1 MSVAAISLRED
12 YWDTFEIQSEDVEFL
27 YGHLLEAETPMT
39 PEELI
44 LALVKDRLIREK
56 KAIERRRSEGGDI
69 YLPQNEYQVGQT
81 LVIPALNWRA
91 GKVLAVRPGVNPDLD
106 DFSVI
111 QVEFENEELREFAA
125 NLVSHPLNDP
135 PEIAEDD
142 VLLNPEA
149 VIDEHGVQLTAQLI
163 EELHTNPD
171 FVYIA
176 GRWFPQALVVDV
188 NVGHLNLAEAVLD
201 MEGGGPLPTVALME
215 QVELPT
221 DVNPKLVEFS
231 LDLALQEDQRFDEVG
246 PAGQVL
252 WYLRRQ
258 EPPEVLQTPEFLR
271 YTEVDYDAS
280 ILSGDMLKWEADLE
294 DELSPG
300 EYEGPDKNEA
310 TVRLIYPHWRAG
322 TLPLSSRMQ
331 KLFPT
336 AYEAPRIRINLV
348 GSETGDAIAG
358 WIVRSEKYVFGLKD
372 WYEKRGVMPGS
383 RVKISRGSEPGK
395 FILHADTHRSTKEWV
410 RTVIVGADGGI
421 VLAMLKQVVSTD
433 FDDRMAIA
441 VPNPEALDNAWELI
455 RKERTPFERVVVD
468 IFKELAKLTP
478 QSHVHATELYAG
490 VNLLRRCPPG
500 PILALLE
507 SRPWF
512 AHLGDFY
519 YRLTDFEG

>member
-1 MSVAAISLRED
+1 M
-12 YWDTFEIQSEDVEFL
+12 
-27 YGHLLEAETPMT
+27 
-39 PEELI
+39 
-44 LALVKDRLIREK
+44 
-56 KAIERRRSEGGDI
+56 
-69 YLPQNEYQVGQT
+69 
-81 LVIPALNWRA
+81 
-91 GKVLAVRPGVNPDLD
+91 
-106 DFSVI
+106 
-111 QVEFENEELREFAA
+111 
-125 NLVSHPLNDP
+125 
-135 PEIAEDD
+135 
-142 VLLNPEA
+142 LLNPDA
-149 VIDEHGVQLTAQLI
+149 VVEEHGNQLTEQLI

-201 MEGGGPLPTVALME
+201 MEGGGPLPTLSLLE

-258 EPPEVLQTPEFLR
+258 EPPEVLNTPDFLR
-271 YTEVDYDAS
+271 YSEVDHDRS
-280 ILSGDMLKWEADLE
+280 ILTAEMLKLEAELD
-294 DELSPG
+294 DEFSPL
-300 EYEGPDKNEA
+300 EYEGPLENESI
-310 TVRLIYPHWRAG
+310 VNLIYPHWRSG
-322 TLPLSSRMQ
+322 TLPLSSRMR
-331 KLFPT
+331 KVFPT
-336 AYEAPRIRINLV
+336 AYEAPRIRVNLI
-348 GSETGDAIAG
+348 GSETGDSFAG
-358 WIVRSEKYVFGLKD
+358 WIVRGEKYVFGLKD

-383 RVKISRGSEPGK
+383 VVKISRGAAPGE

-441 VPNPEALDNAWELI
+441 VPNPDALDAAWKLH
-455 RKERTPFERVVVD
+455 RKERTPFERTVVD

-500 PILALLE
+500 PILALLS